1 MKGYTTA
8 EMKRFNYLISE
19 TNAVYH
25 EAAQKLGLSDST
37 QQVLYTICNNGDSC
51 LISDICRLSGIS
63 KQTINSAL
71 RKLEGE
77 GIVYLEASDGRKK
90 RVCLTERGKK
100 LAEDTVVKL
109 IEIENGLLDSWS
121 REELEQ
127 YLGLT
132 QRYLDSLRAKVQ
144 ELRARGAAGSLADM
158 EDSADTAETG
168 GADS

>member
-1 MKGYTTA
+1 M
-8 EMKRFNYLISE
+8 
-19 TNAVYH
+19 
-25 EAAQKLGLSDST
+25 
-37 QQVLYTICNNGDSC
+37 
-51 LISDICRLSGIS
+51 
-63 KQTINSAL
+63 
-71 RKLEGE
+71 
-77 GIVYLEASDGRKK
+77 
-90 RVCLTERGKK
+90 
-100 LAEDTVVKL
+100 VKL